1 MIVWKSL
8 AHFNFDRLALIFN
21 SCWWRCWCYHITV
34 LNQGLLYTWRDSIGT
49 FFATF
54 IIMKIFKNDTNT
66 ICRSSKS
73 ITFFPKFGGCRSKI
87 EPSTPIS
94 ILKFKRAWQ
103 TQFFSHTLQI
113 LVNDRFFIGNQMIFY
128 SIFCISNRKAEI
140 WEKLLF
146 PFLSSPQVVIIVHNH
161 GFFYH
166 LGATLGSGI
175 SVALRLLFFRN
186 FSRGYTL
193 I

>member
-1 MIVWKSL
+1 MKQFKVSSDFTWLPIDSFTPGQRTGSSFFQILYQQSQQNMVLLSFVDIQKIW
-8 AHFNFDRLALIFN
+8 IF
-21 SCWWRCWCYHITV
+21 T
-34 LNQGLLYTWRDSIGT
+34 
-49 FFATF
+49 
-54 IIMKIFKNDTNT
+54 
-66 ICRSSKS
+66 
-73 ITFFPKFGGCRSKI
+73 KFGGCSSKI
-87 EPSTPIS
+87 EPATPIS

-113 LVNDRFFIGNQMIFY
+113 LVNDRFFIGRQMIFY

-166 LGATLGSGI
+166 LGATQEKKK
-175 SVALRLLFFRN
+175 
-186 FSRGYTL
+186 
-193 I
+193 

>member
-1 MIVWKSL
+1 MENGQISNLDILNDYTIYYGIDSFTPGRRTGSSFFQILYQQSQQNMVLLSFVGIQKIW
-8 AHFNFDRLALIFN
+8 IF
-21 SCWWRCWCYHITV
+21 T
-34 LNQGLLYTWRDSIGT
+34 
-49 FFATF
+49 
-54 IIMKIFKNDTNT
+54 
-66 ICRSSKS
+66 
-73 ITFFPKFGGCRSKI
+73 KFGGCSSKI
-87 EPSTPIS
+87 EPATPIS

-113 LVNDRFFIGNQMIFY
+113 LVNDRFFIGHQMIFY

-166 LGATLGSGI
+166 LGATQEKKK
-175 SVALRLLFFRN
+175 
-186 FSRGYTL
+186 
-193 I
+193 